1 MQTNLDDKFIL
12 LGKVAREM
20 GIHPETVVALVRKG
34 ILPPPQRIGQGWVF
48 LRAEIERLIREWRRG

>member
-1 MQTNLDDKFIL
+1 MQTNLDDKFII

-34 ILPPPQRIGQGWVF
+34 VLPQPERVGQAWVF
-48 LRAEIERLIREWRRG
+48 HKAEIEKFIDQYERR